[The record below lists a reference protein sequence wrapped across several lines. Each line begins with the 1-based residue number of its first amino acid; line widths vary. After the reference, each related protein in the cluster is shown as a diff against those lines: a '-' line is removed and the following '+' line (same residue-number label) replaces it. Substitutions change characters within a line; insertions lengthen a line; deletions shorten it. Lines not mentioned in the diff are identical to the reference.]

1 MNEYLQE
8 LKNQDQAVRH
18 AVGDIDWEIVSKE
31 DTERRMKVT
40 EILKNGEVRS
50 AEDFYNAA
58 LIFQHGPSVDD
69 IQLAYSLA
77 RISSL
82 LNPDD
87 KDTSWLCA
95 AAWDR
100 HMEYRKRP
108 QWYGTQFTEQD
119 NSEEFE
125 LYEIDETAVS
135 DAERIASGVPTLSE
149 SKADALTIRQKIL
162 DGIL

>member
-18 AVGDIDWEIVSKE
+18 AGGVIDWDIVSKE
-31 DTERRMKVT
+31 DAERRIKVI
-40 EILKNGEVRS
+40 EILKNGKVRS

-58 LIFQHGPSVDD
+58 LIFQHGLSVKD

-77 RISSL
+77 QVSSL

-87 KDTSWLCA
+87 MDNNWLCA

-100 HMEYRKRP
+100 LMEYRKRP
-108 QWYGTQFTEQD
+108 QWYGTQFIQPDGSDEY
-119 NSEEFE
+119 E

-135 DAERIASGVPTLSE
+135 DEERIACGVPTLSQ

-162 DGIL
+162 DGLL